1 MNKIYF
7 FQRVLLEKYFFLLN
21 SCYGN
26 KIWHYIYFDIDDNIK
41 IQYKTRFINK
51 LFKKYWFHFFH
62 NNNCNNFSLYFNSED
77 WDYLWIAKDNN
88 LSDLYHNIFNWI
100 YNNLWESILKNILR
114 RKKIKTEF
122 WKVILTTRKNYIQY
136 NWIYFK
142 FPCEK
147 RYIDEISNS
156 SCPEFIKDWDKKYAF
171 NFNWFYDL
179 IVKYYEDISKY
190 KYTEQFIKS
199 NIIKI
204 ISYLLF
210 LKDIEEFRTEKFEN
224 IDKKIL
230 SKINFN
236 EIKFYNNENIENNI
250 KTDFYWIAKKQIE
263 QIHKKLKN
271 FIEISY
277 YDKYFNLLKESW
289 IFNIINEN
297 DFNELIEIVR
307 KEKLKNFMN
316 SIWIILKWKQLEKE
330 YKYMSI
336 IFRFLYFNEFEN
348 EDDFEYTKR
357 LFIQKIYD
365 LEIDKNIEIIS

>member
-1 MNKIYF
+1 M
-7 FQRVLLEKYFFLLN
+7 
-21 SCYGN
+21 
-26 KIWHYIYFDIDDNIK
+26 
-41 IQYKTRFINK
+41 
-51 LFKKYWFHFFH
+51 
-62 NNNCNNFSLYFNSED
+62 
-77 WDYLWIAKDNN
+77 
-88 LSDLYHNIFNWI
+88 
-100 YNNLWESILKNILR
+100 
-114 RKKIKTEF
+114 
-122 WKVILTTRKNYIQY
+122 
-136 NWIYFK
+136 
-142 FPCEK
+142 
-147 RYIDEISNS
+147 
-156 SCPEFIKDWDKKYAF
+156 
-171 NFNWFYDL
+171 
-179 IVKYYEDISKY
+179 
-190 KYTEQFIKS
+190 
-199 NIIKI
+199 
-204 ISYLLF
+204 F

-224 IDKKIL
+224 IDKEIL

-236 EIKFYNNENIENNI
+236 EIKFYNKENIENNI
-250 KTDFYWIAKKQIE
+250 KTDFYWIARKQIE

-277 YDKYFNLLKESW
+277 YNKYFNLLKESW

-357 LFIQKIYD
+357 LFIQKNYD